1 MSRDPSATDLGK
13 HLFTYAIIA
22 DSHMNENEAQSASP
36 YECNKLANARSRRV
50 VAEINRHNPDFTIH
64 LGDMV
69 NPVPHLPSYAAA
81 ANNFLELYRA
91 LNSDLHLV
99 PGNHDIGDKQ
109 VDWMPAGC
117 VNEDYI
123 ELYRKHFG
131 KDYYSFQHKGC
142 HFVIINAPLINSG
155 LGAETAQR
163 QWLEQDLADNSDKRI
178 FVDSHYPLYIA
189 ERDENSSY
197 DNIDEPG
204 RSWLLDLLERHNV
217 EALYSAH
224 VHNFFYNRHVNTEC
238 YVLPSICFVRHDYSE
253 LFKIAPAASYGR
265 DDVAKLGYFIVKIYE
280 NGHVNHTLRTYG
292 EVLEPG
298 GALSSKARRLECL
311 HSKETAVA
319 SVGVDLRDS
328 WAGIA
333 ELPASGAIDE
343 FERKRV
349 RNDYSLMAIW
359 EMGIRKL
366 RIPLHELAD
375 DTCRRRIRI
384 LTELGHEFTAYSYGI
399 PQHSLRQA
407 LEEHHELLSSWEVV
421 TKRQHLDT
429 TLSTL
434 REIKAEAAQLPI
446 YVSKLRGFE
455 DRKMEGSHF
464 SHFIDYGFRANERDH
479 VGEWLKAE
487 GAREAVDGVVFRVPR
502 NGSPWEQIHEIA
514 QIADDFEIGVTAH
527 IRFTGENPA
536 ESFNDDG
543 HNANRVAE
551 SIAAAMSVENV
562 SVFLDTFL
570 DVDRGY
576 FARTGLLDR
585 RYNPRPG
592 SFVFRYLQAALAGHA
607 AQLSQ
612 GTLHA
617 VEGGQLLSMYDAGGF
632 AALIMPDAAM
642 SVGNMPVDTSGLPDS
657 GEAQRIDL
665 TTGAVTHISWKSSEG
680 AIILDQVATC
690 ETPTLLRSPW
700 PLE

>member
-1 MSRDPSATDLGK
+1 MSRDPSATDLGS
-13 HLFTYAIIA
+13 HLFTFAIIA
-22 DSHMNENEAQSASP
+22 DSHMNESETQSASP

-50 VAEINRHNPDFTIH
+50 MAEINRLNPDFTIH

-69 NPVPHLPSYAAA
+69 NPVPHLPSYASA
-81 ANNFLELYRA
+81 ANNFLELFGA
-91 LNSDLHLV
+91 LNCDLHLV

-117 VNEDYI
+117 VKEEYI
-123 ELYRKHFG
+123 ELYQRHFG
-131 KDYYSFQHKGC
+131 KDFYSFQHKGC

-155 LGAETAQR
+155 LDAETAQR

-178 FVDSHYPLYIA
+178 FLNSHYPPYIA

-204 RSWLLDLLERHNV
+204 RSWLLDLLEHHNV

-224 VHNFFYNRHVNTEC
+224 VHNFFYNCYGNTES

-253 LFKIAPAASYGR
+253 LFKIAPGAGATYGR

-292 EVLEPG
+292 KVLEPG
-298 GALSSKARRLECL
+298 GVLSSNARRIECF
-311 HSKETAVA
+311 HSKEMAVA
-319 SVGVDLRDS
+319 PVGVDLRDS
-328 WAGIA
+328 WAGVA
-333 ELPASGAIDE
+333 ELPPSGAIDE

-366 RIPLHELAD
+366 RIPLHDLAD
-375 DTCRRRIRI
+375 DTCRRRIRH
-384 LTELGHEFTAYSYGI
+384 LRRLGHEFTAYSYGI

-407 LEEHHELLSSWEVV
+407 LGEHHVLLSSWEVV
-421 TKRQHLDT
+421 TKRQQLDT
-429 TLSTL
+429 TISAL
-434 REIKAEAAQLPI
+434 REMKAEAAQLPI
-446 YVSKLRGFE
+446 YISKLRGFE

-464 SHFIDYGFRANERDH
+464 NHLIDYGFRAHERDH
-479 VGEWLKAE
+479 VGEWLEVE
-487 GAREAVDGVVFRVPR
+487 GAREAVDGIVFRVPR
-502 NGSPWEQIHEIA
+502 VGSPWEQIHEIA
-514 QIADDFEIGVTAH
+514 RIADDFDIGVTAH
-527 IRFTGENPA
+527 IRFAGENPA
-536 ESFNDDG
+536 EAFNNDG

-551 SIAAAMSVENV
+551 SIAAAMSVERV

-592 SFVFRYLQAALAGHA
+592 SFVFRYLQAALGGHA
-607 AQLSQ
+607 AQLAQ
-612 GTLHA
+612 GRLHA
-617 VEGGQLLSMYDAGGF
+617 LEGGQLLSMYGAGGF
-632 AALIMPDAAM
+632 AALMMPDVAM
-642 SVGNMPVDTSGLPDS
+642 SVGNIPADTSGLPET
-657 GEAQRIDL
+657 GEAQRVDL
-665 TTGAVTHISWKSSEG
+665 RTGVVTYIPWRSSEG
-680 AIILDQVATC
+680 AIILDELTTC
-690 ETPTLLRSPW
+690 ETPTLLRSP
-700 PLE
+700 

>member
-1 MSRDPSATDLGK
+1 MSRDPSATELGR
-13 HLFTYAIIA
+13 HLFTFAIIA
-22 DSHMNENEAQSASP
+22 DSHMNEHETQSASP

-50 VAEINRHNPDFTIH
+50 MAEINRLNPDFTIH

-69 NPVPHLPSYAAA
+69 NPVPHLPSYASAA
-81 ANNFLELYRA
+81 ENFLELFSA
-91 LNSDLHLV
+91 LNTDLHLV
-99 PGNHDIGDKQ
+99 PGNHDIGDKR

-117 VNEDYI
+117 VKEDYV
-123 ELYRKHFG
+123 ELYRSHFG

-163 QWLEQDLADNSDKRI
+163 HWLEQDLAGHSDKRI
-178 FVDSHYPLYIA
+178 FVNSHYPPYIA
-189 ERDENSSY
+189 ERDENGGY

-217 EALYSAH
+217 EALYSGH
-224 VHNFFYNRHVNTEC
+224 VHNFFYNRYVNTDC

-253 LFKIAPAASYGR
+253 LFKIAPGATYGR

-280 NGHVNHTLRTYG
+280 NGHVNHPLRTYG
-292 EVLEPG
+292 KVLEPG
-298 GALSSKARRLECL
+298 EALSSDATRLECF
-311 HSKETAVA
+311 HSRETAVA
-319 SVGVDLRDS
+319 FVGVDLRDS
-328 WAGIA
+328 WAGVA
-333 ELPASGAIDE
+333 ELPASGAVDE

-375 DTCRRRIRI
+375 DTCRRRIRH
-384 LTELGHEFTAYSYGI
+384 LRRLGHEFTAYSYGI
-399 PQHSLRQA
+399 PQDSLRQA
-407 LEEHHELLSSWEVV
+407 LGEHHELLSAWEVV
-421 TKRQHLDT
+421 TKRQQLNT
-429 TLSTL
+429 IISTV
-434 REIKAEAAQLPI
+434 REMKAEAAQLPI
-446 YVSKLRGFE
+446 YISKLRGFG

-464 SHFIDYGFRANERDH
+464 SHFIDYGFRAHERDD
-479 VGEWLKAE
+479 VGEWLEGE

-502 NGSPWEQIHEIA
+502 DGSPWEQIHEIA
-514 QIADDFEIGVTAH
+514 RIADDFEIGVAAH
-527 IRFTGENPA
+527 IRFAGENPA
-536 ESFNDDG
+536 VAFNNDG

-551 SIAAAMSVENV
+551 SIAAAMSVEKV
-562 SVFLDTFL
+562 SVFLDTLL

-612 GTLHA
+612 GRLHTF
-617 VEGGQLLSMYDAGGF
+617 EGGQLLSMCGAEGF
-632 AALIMPDAAM
+632 AALMMPDGAM
-642 SVGNMPVDTSGLPDS
+642 SAGNIPADTSGLSDT
-657 GEAQRIDL
+657 GEAQRVDL
-665 TTGAVTHISWKSSEG
+665 RTGLVTHISWRSSEG
-680 AIILDQVATC
+680 AIILDEIVTC
-690 ETPTLLRSPW
+690 ETPTLLRSP
-700 PLE
+700 